1 MPFVDSASTS
11 ATPRT
16 IWERI
21 TPEFPRA
28 PISAARATSCA
39 SARRSAAASG
49 AAIASATARTVSVRF
64 VPVSPS
70 GTG

>member
-1 MPFVDSASTS
+1 M
-11 ATPRT
+11 
-16 IWERI
+16 ICERI

-28 PISAARATSCA
+28 PIKRGARHLLDEAGAILGRRLVELLDDARAA
-39 SARRSAAASG
+39 
-49 AAIASATARTVSVRF
+49 VSVRF